1 MSIPV
6 VVLSGFNP
14 AETSLGTISVTPNEI
29 HAACDAFGSQY
40 ILRMNLHYQRYVIT
54 HYLPSH
60 PVVHGIYLAANPA
73 ASLTMKKRANSVTG
87 NIGESILG
95 IVARRKL
102 GATSMHDVLPLNV
115 NPKAKCPDF
124 RIRINPSYPTEFGTA
139 TGLTLTPGFQY
150 WPAESKAVESSAKAT
165 NVVKRAL
172 SQLGTFWYQR
182 RHLEPNVAGFGIVCC
197 FIYKGT
203 KANPLQVIRLYV
215 FVPTNQN
222 VIHQRIDHFRSTNN
236 RDGFLSE
243 LGTGGSPTRS
253 SLKDG

>member
-6 VVLSGFNP
+6 VVRSGFNP
-14 AETSLGTISVTPNEI
+14 AETSLGTVPITPTEI
-29 HAACDAFGSQY
+29 HAACDLFGSQY
-40 ILRMNLHYQRYVIT
+40 ILKMNLHYQRYVIT

-73 ASLTMKKRANSVTG
+73 PTLTMKKRANSVTG

-102 GATSMHDVLPLNV
+102 GATHMLDVLPLNV
-115 NPKAKCPDF
+115 TSNAKCPDF
-124 RIRINPSYPTEFGTA
+124 RIRINPSYPAEFGTA
-139 TGLTLTPGFQY
+139 TGLALTPGFQY

-172 SQLGTFWYQR
+172 SQLGTYWYQR
-182 RHLEPNVAGFGIVCC
+182 RHLEPDVAGIGIVCC

-203 KANPLQVIRLYV
+203 KTNPLQVIRLYL
-215 FVPTNQN
+215 FVPINQN
-222 VIHQRIDHFRSTNN
+222 VIHQRIDHFRTANN

-243 LGTGGSPTRS
+243 LGTDGSPTRS